1 MFSTNEILDLAI
13 QIEKNGEAVYRE
25 AVEMVSNPEL
35 ASLLTWMADE
45 EAKHAEWF
53 SELKTQAAT
62 APHNPIAEEMSREL
76 FNDLLGEKNFSHTD
90 VNFNK
95 VETKADLMAIF
106 IEFEKDTVL
115 FYEMLVPFINDD
127 TTRQNLKKIIDEE
140 NDHINKLQGLSGGD
154 KPLSLDGDRL
164 NRILHE

>member
-13 QIEKNGEAVYRE
+13 KIEKNGEAVYRE

-45 EAKHAEWF
+45 EVTHAEWF

-76 FNDLLGEKNFSHTD
+76 FKDLLGEKNFSHTD
-90 VNFNK
+90 VDFTL
-95 VETKADLMAIF
+95 VATVADLLAIF
-106 IEFEKDTVL
+106 IEFEKDSVM
-115 FYEMLVPFINDD
+115 FYEMLMPFIDDD
-127 TTRQNLKKIIDEE
+127 TALQNLKKIIAEE
-140 NDHINKLQGLSGGD
+140 NNHINKLQGLTGND
-154 KPLSLDGDRL
+154 KSLVLDGDRL
-164 NRILHE
+164 NRILQE